1 MNRPTVLRNSAEP
14 EIVIGIALK
23 IFYQA
28 NDWIDNATFLDQLDK
43 EYDAIRKARESRSGG
58 QAIAKYKPPLYYGL
72 IDVRQDGA
80 HCINDFGRRYYEA
93 YLANNEDER
102 VDCLMSSIEA
112 HRFGSNNPAV
122 PESQSRID
130 PPKVFLVSCLLLN
143 NRLSKTEYAYIL
155 ENLANDRD
163 YQKILVDVSLARL
176 KGSDLV
182 ISDYARNN
190 YRDDKGLKFLS
201 DAGFFEDI
209 DRGTKSIKTKYVIKY
224 SDLLSSLSVIAED
237 ESNSSLSSIRSSNM
251 NLQKNYLTAI
261 RTKPFLLLAGI
272 SGTGKSQIVKEMAFS
287 TCLDFDGL
295 RQSEVSPG
303 NYCLIEVK
311 PNWHDSSELLG
322 YDSAIKGHYVVTKF
336 VKFVA
341 KALRYPEVPF
351 FVCLDEMNLAPVEQ
365 YFAEFLSVLESRK
378 VVDGKIISEP
388 LIDREFFKDGRV
400 AMELFDLPYKQL
412 SNITA
417 AELSD
422 AALGDNAEIW
432 QKLKAEGLCIPQN
445 LIVIGTVNMDE
456 TTHQFSRKVID
467 RAMTFE
473 MNEADFKAYFN
484 DSVTLSYVDE
494 PLNPNLFL
502 ARHVSGNKAIEEI
515 DNLDT
520 EFKDWVTVLLKDLNN
535 ALNNT
540 PFKIA
545 YRVQNELVLYFS
557 ELLRENPDADQ
568 EPLLAS
574 ALDDIMM
581 MKVLP
586 RIEGDDEL
594 LGNRSDGALHNLKDY
609 AEKRNL
615 TKSLDKIEEM
625 LKRLERSH
633 FTSFWP

>member
-1 MNRPTVLRNSAEP
+1 MIWFFKFRRNDLNPSLGKQIEFTNP
-14 EIVIGIALK
+14 DRIHDFFEIVGSTKTVTFVYRSLQNNDSLDGTRIKVKLTLSPARGDYKIYSNDDGSPSLKEFLLNSLHLSSQNNSDDYFALLK
-23 IFYQA
+23 VTPTEYSFFYIPKATSFASIFSRIRIK
-28 NDWIDNATFLDQLDK
+28 DDFVSFHSLKDDQPDPSK
-43 EYDAIRKARESRSGG
+43 EWLK
-58 QAIAKYKPPLYYGL
+58 K
-72 IDVRQDGA
+72 
-80 HCINDFGRRYYEA
+80 
-93 YLANNEDER
+93 YLA
-102 VDCLMSSIEA
+102 
-112 HRFGSNNPAV
+112 
-122 PESQSRID
+122 
-130 PPKVFLVSCLLLN
+130 
-143 NRLSKTEYAYIL
+143 
-155 ENLANDRD
+155 
-163 YQKILVDVSLARL
+163 
-176 KGSDLV
+176 
-182 ISDYARNN
+182 
-190 YRDDKGLKFLS
+190 
-201 DAGFFEDI
+201 
-209 DRGTKSIKTKYVIKY
+209 
-224 SDLLSSLSVIAED
+224 
-237 ESNSSLSSIRSSNM
+237 
-251 NLQKNYLTAI
+251 AI

-287 TCLDFDGL
+287 TCPDRDNL

-341 KALRYPEVPF
+341 KAMKYPEVPF

-378 VVDGKIISEP
+378 LVDGKIISEP
-388 LIDREFFKDGRV
+388 LIDSEFFKDDRV
-400 AMELFDLPYKQL
+400 AMELFDMPYKQL
-412 SNITA
+412 SNVKS

-422 AALGDNAEIW
+422 DALGDNAEIW

-484 DSVTLSYVDE
+484 DSVTLSYVDQ
-494 PLNPNLFL
+494 PLNPSLFL
-502 ARHVSGNKAIEEI
+502 ARHVSGNKAIKEI

-520 EFKDWVTVLLKDLNN
+520 KFQDWVTVLLKDLNK

-557 ELLRENPDADQ
+557 ELLRENPGADQ
-568 EPLLAS
+568 EKLLAT

-594 LGNRSDGALHNLKDY
+594 LGNRSEGALAKIMEFASD
-609 AEKRNL
+609 RNL
-615 TKSLDKIEEM
+615 SNSVGKIDEM